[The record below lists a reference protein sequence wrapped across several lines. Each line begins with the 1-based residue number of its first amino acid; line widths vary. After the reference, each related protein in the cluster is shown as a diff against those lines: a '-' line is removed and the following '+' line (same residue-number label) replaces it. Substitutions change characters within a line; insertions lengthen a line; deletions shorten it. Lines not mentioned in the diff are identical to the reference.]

1 MSETAYEP
9 AAKVAAQPPAEREPL
24 PAYMTDVYDWA
35 YVAPRN
41 VRLLDRNLV
50 VRTLL
55 FGNDQRLMRAYLD
68 EIEPGTR
75 VWQVAHVYG
84 DLVARAADKV
94 GPEGQF
100 DLTDVT
106 PIQAEH
112 GRRKLRD
119 RAWAR
124 ALIADAGQFDS
135 GKPYDL
141 CCSFFLLH
149 EVPESKK
156 RAVVKRVL
164 ANVAPGGKAVF
175 VDYHRPARW
184 QPIGWLLYFVN
195 AKLEPFAHALWKNE
209 IQSYAPRAAER
220 FTWHKRTYFGG
231 VYQVV
236 IAQAKD

>member
-1 MSETAYEP
+1 MSETTYRA
-9 AAKVAAQPPAEREPL
+9 AAKAAGRPPGDREVL
-24 PAYMTDVYDWA
+24 PAYMTEVYNWA

-55 FGNDQRLMRAYLD
+55 FGNDQRLMRAYLK
-68 EIEPGTR
+68 EIEPGAR

-84 DLVARAADKV
+84 DLVTRAADKV
-94 GPEGQF
+94 GPEGHF

-112 GRRKLRD
+112 GRRKLAGRP
-119 RAWAR
+119 WAR
-124 ALIADAGQFDS
+124 TTIADAGQYKADE
-135 GKPYDL
+135 PYDL

-149 EVPESKK
+149 EIPEAKK
-156 RAVVKRVL
+156 RAVVERVL

-175 VDYHRPARW
+175 VDYHRPAFW
-184 QPIGWLLYFVN
+184 QPIGWLLRLVN

-209 IQSYAPRAAER
+209 IQSYAPRTAER
-220 FTWHKRTYFGG
+220 FTWYKRTIFGG
-231 VYQVV
+231 VYQIV
-236 IAQAKD
+236 IAHAKI